1 MNERII
7 LYPFIIVFFYLFRA
21 IDFSPFETNF
31 DFTSWENAKLLKWL
45 GLSTLVIIVREIQFW
60 TKRKKIAK
68 KDLESD

>member
-1 MNERII
+1 MI
-7 LYPFIIVFFYLFRA
+7 LYPFIIAFFYLFRA

-68 KDLESD
+68 KDLEGD